1 MKRVPFRASFVACF
15 ERVLVPALAAA
26 MLAGCVTSLPVPD
39 PREPGPVQDGPV
51 VLRVCF
57 VDGDGA
63 HLSVGDQVE
72 LTTSSGGRLTIRH
85 IRGPGNQGG
94 LWNGGEAV
102 AVRAAILVERV
113 APRGNQ
119 TNVRRFVPVGQF
131 AVRLGD
137 AEPHALFDFQ
147 ASKVVRNLTSDRF
160 PECNAAVGDDNVL
173 VRGVPDKDRHGGI
186 ADLRD

>member
-1 MKRVPFRASFVACF
+1 
-15 ERVLVPALAAA
+15 VLAPAIAAA
-26 MLAGCVTSLPVPD
+26 VLGGCATSLPVPD
-39 PREPGPVQDGPV
+39 PRDPAPEQDSPV

-72 LTTSSGGRLTIRH
+72 LTTSSDGRLTVRH

-94 LWNGGEAV
+94 LWNGGEPV
-102 AVRAAILVERV
+102 AVKAAILTERV
-113 APRGNQ
+113 APRGNNR
-119 TNVRRFVPVGQF
+119 NVRRFVPVGQF
-131 AVRLGD
+131 EVRIGD
-137 AEPHALFDFQ
+137 EPHALFDFQ

-173 VRGVPDKDRHGGI
+173 VRGVPDKDRHGGS